1 MPFSLRC
8 TGRRV
13 KRHMP
18 IRRAGGTVP
27 RMARHRLWITVAAV
41 AAGWP
46 VVRSAT
52 AEVVGFSTH
61 VAPLLVKHCGSCH
74 VSGRRG
80 DFQFSSYDT
89 LMKSGMVQKG
99 QGSASRLVDVI
110 ATGDMPRGGGKVS
123 QEELTMLSSWIDQGA
138 KLDLLTETSSLDDVT
153 AAGRARSLPDAELRQ
168 VRVKAGTVLW
178 RMAIPDEEPVVDSR
192 GRVHVIGNLP
202 AAAMQET
209 ADLAV
214 TAEAAVRK
222 ELAGDAD
229 LLRKGGVVLYV
240 FRKSYD
246 YSALWQQEPGGERP
260 KGITGHG
267 GTTGDLVYGAV
278 VLPAVAPDEAS
289 VELLLAEQLA
299 AGALAGR
306 GLPDWFVKGAART
319 VAMRAVPKAKLVKD
333 WKRESPAAVRAIG
346 SAAEFFSVNADPA
359 AVTLVS
365 GGFVGAIATPSAKL
379 RQLLGLVDGGQDFEA
394 AFTSVFHGT
403 PQALFDAWARKVAKK
418 KETTGSAGRHVFHRN
433 AVVSWDAES
442 SLK

>member
-1 MPFSLRC
+1 M
-8 TGRRV
+8 
-13 KRHMP
+13 
-18 IRRAGGTVP
+18 P
-27 RMARHRLWITVAAV
+27 RMARHRLWITAVAV

-46 VVRSAT
+46 VARSAT
-52 AEVVGFSTH
+52 AQAVGFSTH
-61 VAPLLVKHCGSCH
+61 VAPLLVKHCGNCH
-74 VSGRRG
+74 ISGRRG

-99 QGSASRLVDVI
+99 KGSASRLVDVI

-123 QEELTMLSSWIDQGA
+123 KEELAMLSSWIDQGA
-138 KLDLLTETSSLDDVT
+138 MLDLLTETSPLDDVT
-153 AAGRARSLPDAELRQ
+153 AAGRARSLPDAELGK
-168 VRVKAGTVLW
+168 VRMEAGMVLW
-178 RMAIPDEEPVVDSR
+178 RMAIPDEEPIVDSR

-202 AAAMQET
+202 AARMKET

-214 TAEAAVRK
+214 TAETAVRK

-229 LLRKGGVVLYV
+229 LLRKGGIVLYV

-278 VLPAVAPDEAS
+278 VLPAAPPDEAS

-319 VAMRAVPKAKLVKD
+319 VAMRAVPKARLVKD

-346 SAAEFFSVNADPA
+346 SAAGFFSVNADPA
-359 AVTLVS
+359 VVTLAS
-365 GGFVGAIATPSAKL
+365 TGFVGAIATPSAKL
-379 RQLLGLVDGGQDFEA
+379 RQLLGLVDGGKEFDA
-394 AFTSVFHGT
+394 AFTSVFRGT
-403 PQALFDAWARKVAKK
+403 PQALFDAWIRKEAKK
-418 KETTGSAGRHVFHRN
+418 KETPGSAGRHVFHRN